1 VSDFQVSVG
10 GDFQELL
17 RGFQQLEARAQ
28 QAGQNVGKGIGE
40 GIQGFS
46 SRSLAALNQELNRL
60 QSRQTR
66 VDVNSE
72 AFAKAGAKIREVQG
86 LIDAVQ
92 RKQATIGVDDRSLV
106 GLQSRLNEL
115 QNRQTKVSVDS
126 TEFAD
131 LQREINKLEAEIS
144 DISGKKLLINAD
156 ANSVLAV
163 TSKLQS
169 ELDRLQQRQLRIDV
183 DGQEF
188 VDLGREIDRVQ
199 EELSTLER
207 KRTQVTV
214 DDRSLAAVQ
223 QRLSDL
229 QTRQTKVSVDS
240 SEFRSLQRQID
251 ATEQELAEISRKKVL
266 INVDGNSITAQ
277 TLKLQSELDRLQQ
290 RQLRIDVDDRE
301 FAALGQQI
309 NQLQEELADVER
321 KRLLVSVDAKS
332 VTALQVQ
339 LQTLQAR
346 QTRLGV
352 DSSEFEVVT
361 REINRLQEELAE
373 IDRRRLLINADPSSL
388 VALRTQLSGL
398 QGELERVAIGSQ
410 RFRELK
416 DAIESTERELAK
428 AGEAADGFGLI
439 DGAIQGLAFSLTNT
453 VTDAAGRALQSV
465 MALVS
470 GFAQLDT
477 EIRLAAAAAGEGGG
491 YERIARSIDTV
502 GIEAAGTQMQVAQLA
517 TELIRGGMTVEQM
530 NASLGAIVRG
540 AEATGTGFAQ
550 MGSVVSAS
558 LKGFGLQA
566 EDARRIV
573 DALVQGANASA
584 ASVDGMGMA
593 FKYAAPVA
601 RILGVSVEDL
611 GIAVGL
617 LTNAGIDASEAG
629 VTLRNGLSK
638 LASAAPQTGG
648 GMQTLTGQSKMA
660 ADAMK
665 QLGINIYNADG
676 TLRPMQETLLTL
688 KGAFDKLG
696 PASKIRLAA
705 NLFGGE
711 DDGTK
716 WLALLNQSEEEIKR
730 MATTMA
736 NTKGATDTA
745 RDAMQGFQMAMNE
758 LTGTLDV
765 LGATLGGVAAGALR
779 PLVELASNA
788 LGVIVGMP
796 TPIKAVGAA
805 LILVAGAATAAT
817 AAVVIFQRA
826 MTVTAVQSAAREIG
840 LLAVAF
846 GTTLKGAIAA
856 TAAAIPGL
864 IAQISLIGKIN
875 VGATISTL
883 ATMLK
888 VTLVGAIKAVV
899 AALMSINWSALWAG
913 IKTTVAALG
922 PMVIGLAAATTGIR
936 AFLHVLNGSK
946 DAANVFAEAQEQAD
960 KAVSGLTGSIEKAT
974 TAMKPW
980 WQRMLEGLPIIGDFI
995 FAVKNARQEMME
1007 LGGAEAFADL
1017 QGSFTR
1023 VQQSAIKFFN
1033 TIKEGSAVTAAQTAE
1048 AKKYIE
1054 SLKKIASSADS
1065 SAQAIRA
1072 KAEAEDRAGNT
1083 NYAAQ
1088 LRAQADALDADARA
1102 ARGLS
1107 AALSQQAGV
1116 SSAATAA
1123 TAEQTGATEQQTA
1136 AVKARAEAEAGLNR
1150 VIAEAPVRRLDA
1162 QLALG
1167 TQLVGIAKA
1176 LADAEQSR
1184 FAVVKSGLQFELQAL
1199 ERRGASEQVLAA
1211 KRAEIAAADQA
1222 ALSARY
1228 RALTQQQALEQVM
1241 LQLSQERARSEASL
1255 EVLEQRLAIK
1265 RAEGE
1270 LAKATTTEERAA
1282 AEAQIALQRQ
1292 ILDVTIQK
1300 AAILAQTQ
1308 PIEAAIAAAAA
1319 ETARNGLQAQAAA
1332 EGFRITADGALVPV
1346 RGIATALR
1354 DVEIVTG
1361 LSADGQERLRQAIER
1376 SGLAISQ
1383 AADGSLVLG
1392 RNQEQVGRAVGGLN
1406 AELSKG
1412 RAAVDATGKAAAA
1425 LGRGIANAANPAGAL
1440 EGAFTKTGKAAPAI
1454 VQGSRDFAAFLS
1466 GARSSGQAIE
1476 RLSLDS
1482 KFRSVA
1488 TSMGTAANDARSF
1501 YDWLRLAAALPG
1513 ARWTG
1518 GPVEAG
1524 GEYRINELG
1533 QEAFLSAGR
1542 LALIDRPQ
1550 NSIWRAP
1557 SSGVVIPAGVTS
1569 RLQEAGVLSAGGGSP
1584 AGVADLAIEVGKL
1597 RQEVGNLARRDWNIH
1612 VQQRTGPTASQV
1624 MNQIHRLR

>member
-1 VSDFQVSVG
+1 MSDFQISVG

-17 RGFQQLEARAQ
+17 NGFQQLEARAQ
-28 QAGQNVGKGIGE
+28 QSGQAVGKKIGE

-46 SRSLAALNQELNRL
+46 NRSLAALNQELNRL

-72 AFAKAGAKIREVQG
+72 AFTKAGVKIREVQG
-86 LIDAVQ
+86 LIDEVQ
-92 RKQATIGVDDRSLV
+92 RKKATIGVDDRSLV
-106 GLQSRLNEL
+106 AVQSRLN
-115 QNRQTKVSVDS
+115 
-126 TEFAD
+126 
-131 LQREINKLEAEIS
+131 
-144 DISGKKLLINAD
+144 
-156 ANSVLAV
+156 
-163 TSKLQS
+163 
-169 ELDRLQQRQLRIDV
+169 
-183 DGQEF
+183 
-188 VDLGREIDRVQ
+188 
-199 EELSTLER
+199 
-207 KRTQVTV
+207 
-214 DDRSLAAVQ
+214 
-223 QRLSDL
+223 DL

-251 ATEQELAEISRKKVL
+251 ATEQELADISRKKVL
-266 INVDGNSITAQ
+266 INVDANSLTAQ
-277 TLKLQSELDRLQQ
+277 TVKLQAELDRLQQ
-290 RQLRIDVDDRE
+290 RQLRIDIDDRE
-301 FAALGQQI
+301 FAALGRQI
-309 NQLQEELADVER
+309 DQLQEELAAVER
-321 KRLLVSVDAKS
+321 RRLLVSVDAKS
-332 VTALQVQ
+332 ITALQVQ
-339 LQTLQAR
+339 LQSLQAR
-346 QTRLGV
+346 QTRLDV
-352 DSSEFEVVT
+352 DSSEFATVT
-361 REINRLQEELAE
+361 KEINQLQEELAAVE
-373 IDRRRLLINADPSSL
+373 RRRLLINADPSSL
-388 VALRTQLSGL
+388 VALRSQLSGL

-416 DAIESTERELAK
+416 AAIESTERELAK

-465 MALVS
+465 MSLVS

-477 EIRLAAAAAGEGGG
+477 EIRLASAAAGEGGG

-502 GIEAAGTQMQVAQLA
+502 GIEAAGTQLQVAQLA

-530 NASLGAIVRG
+530 NASLGDIVRG

-566 EDARRIV
+566 EDAKRIV
-573 DALVQGANASA
+573 DALVTGANASA

-648 GMQTLTGQSKMA
+648 GVQKLTGQSKMA

-730 MATTMA
+730 MAITMA

-765 LGATLGGVAAGALR
+765 LGATLGSVAAGALR
-779 PLVELASNA
+779 PLVELASGA
-788 LGVIVGMP
+788 LGVIVEMP

-826 MTVTAVQSAAREIG
+826 MTVTAVQTAAKEVAM
-840 LLAVAF
+840 LAGAF
-846 GTTLKGAIAA
+846 ATTLKGAI
-856 TAAAIPGL
+856 TGTVAAIPGL
-864 IAQISLIGKIN
+864 LTQLSLIS
-875 VGATISTL
+875 STSIKL
-883 ATMLK
+883 REIVPAMAAAFKTG
-888 VTLVGAIKAVV
+888 LVNSFKAIV
-899 AALMSINWSALWAG
+899 AAIAGINWGSLIAG
-913 IKTTVAALG
+913 IQSAVAAIA
-922 PMVIGLAAATTGIR
+922 PMVIGVTAATVGIK
-936 AFLHVLNGSK
+936 AFLHVLGGSK

-960 KAVSGLTGSIEKAT
+960 KAVSNLAGSIEKT
-974 TAMKPW
+974 TAAMKPW
-980 WQRMLEGLPIIGDFI
+980 WQRMLEGLPILGDFI
-995 FAVKNARQEMME
+995 AAVKNARQEMME

-1017 QGSFTR
+1017 QSSFTGI
-1023 VQQSAIKFFN
+1023 QQSAIKFYN
-1033 TIKEGSAVTAAQTAE
+1033 TIKEGSAVTATQTAE

-1054 SLKKIASSADS
+1054 SLKQVASSAES

-1102 ARGLS
+1102 SRGLS
-1107 AALSQQAGV
+1107 VALTQQAGI
-1116 SSAATAA
+1116 SSTAADA
-1123 TAEQTGATEQQTA
+1123 TAEQTGATEKHTD
-1136 AVKARAEAEAGLNR
+1136 AVNARAEAEAELNR
-1150 VIAEAPVRRLDA
+1150 IIAEAPVRQLDA

-1167 TQLVGIAKA
+1167 QQLVGIAKA

-1184 FAVVKSGLQFELQAL
+1184 FAVVKSGLQFELQTL
-1199 ERRGASEQVLAA
+1199 EQRGASEQVLAE

-1241 LQLSQERARSEASL
+1241 LDLAQQKARLEANQAVNDLRAQQAQ
-1255 EVLEQRLAIK
+1255 V
-1265 RAEGE
+1265 E
-1270 LAKATTTEERAA
+1270 LDIVKSTNA
-1282 AEAQIALQRQ
+1282 AEAEKLQIVKQAIGVQIQGAQERIAL
-1292 ILDVTIQK
+1292 
-1300 AAILAQTQ
+1300 LAQTQ
-1308 PIEAAIAAAAA
+1308 PIEDAIAAAAA

-1332 EGFRITADGALVPV
+1332 EGFRINADGSLAPVQSIAAAL
-1346 RGIATALR
+1346 A
-1354 DVEIVTG
+1354 DVQVATG
-1361 LSADGQERLRQAIER
+1361 LSVDGQERLRQAMER
-1376 SGLAISQ
+1376 SGLAIRQ

-1392 RNQEQVGRAVGGLN
+1392 RNQEQVGRAVSGLN
-1406 AELSKG
+1406 AELTKG
-1412 RAAVDATGKAAAA
+1412 KAAVDATGKAAAT
-1425 LGRGIANAANPAGAL
+1425 LGRDIDKAANPAEAL

-1466 GARSSGQAIE
+1466 GASSSSQAIQ
-1476 RLSLDS
+1476 RLNLDS

-1488 TSMGTAANDARSF
+1488 SSMGSAANDAKSF
-1501 YDWLRLAAALPG
+1501 YDWLKLSAALPG
-1513 ARWTG
+1513 ARWAG

-1542 LALIDRPQ
+1542 LSLIDRPQ
-1550 NSIWRAP
+1550 NAIWRAP
-1557 SSGVVIPAGVTS
+1557 SSGVVLPAGVTS

-1584 AGVADLAIEVGKL
+1584 AGVAELAIEVGKL